1 MSSAFDPRQPN
12 RTRQPAPRPVS
23 SGQRPMQP
31 TQRAAQPAA
40 RSAQPLLAPLSPLSV
55 QASSLFVVLLS
66 SLLPIQPSPRA
77 VPALSSRLLPS
88 VRRDRHRNH
97 APTHIMLMARTALL
111 RPRARAITRALA
123 VVPKRKAPRCL

>member
-23 SGQRPMQP
+23 SGQRPTQP

-77 VPALSSRLLPS
+77 VPALSSRLLPA
-88 VRRDRHRNH
+88 H
-97 APTHIMLMARTALL
+97 AGTGT
-111 RPRARAITRALA
+111 AITLPRTSCSWLARRCSGHALE
-123 VVPKRKAPRCL
+123 L